1 MTYQGYVDN
10 VSLTPWNCSYMSGA
24 DAMGVESLTS
34 ELNDTIA
41 TAVTNFDDSRFVY
54 VDPNYV
60 PIPPKPTDNELC
72 STQSHFNGASSPA
85 VYSFHPNTLGHAD
98 YATIIADAIS

>member
-1 MTYQGYVDN
+1 
-10 VSLTPWNCSYMSGA
+10 MSGA